1 MTEKNLLKSVVAI
14 ARDAGAAVMDIYEN
28 ADFDVKTKKDDE
40 SDFESPLT
48 KADLTSN
55 EIIEKALSKISD
67 YPVLSEEGEQDV
79 GEAKRFWLVD
89 PLDGTKEFIKKN
101 GEFTVNI
108 ALIEDRKPIL
118 GVVYAPAKDLL
129 YAADESGAYKVEKGK
144 KTEISATYKGK
155 IPTVIVSRSHRDER
169 TQEFLDDLGEHKE
182 ITMGSSLKLCLVAE
196 GKASLYPRLAPTYT
210 WDTAAADAIVRA
222 AGGSVKNLGGQP
234 LNYPTKAQKNPFFVV
249 RTKD

>member
-144 KTEISATYKGK
+144 NRDISY
-155 IPTVIVSRSHRDER
+155 
-169 TQEFLDDLGEHKE
+169 L
-182 ITMGSSLKLCLVAE
+182 
-196 GKASLYPRLAPTYT
+196 
-210 WDTAAADAIVRA
+210 
-222 AGGSVKNLGGQP
+222 
-234 LNYPTKAQKNPFFVV
+234 
-249 RTKD
+249 